1 VSETH
6 APLRGLAICGDFFIR
21 KAQKFMH
28 QQQDHLRNAMFILG
42 MIVTLM
48 LCVLVYIVDNADTLE
63 KRIDLL
69 EQHSI
74 ESDTRENDL
83 RDALFQATSA
93 QDDTTAFQNRTE
105 KKLNNVNDKVNK
117 FYSFVKNRTIIV
129 V

>member
-1 VSETH
+1 
-6 APLRGLAICGDFFIR
+6 
-21 KAQKFMH
+21 MH